1 MSQRRNRTKMWPSK
15 GLFLPL
21 LVVALGALLLAIGG
35 AASAGPIGNASGF
48 EDDDGNLVVNS
59 TFDWNGFSPV
69 TWTGS
74 APYQSAS
81 KTASGWVFN
90 GLADAQK
97 LSTDTGFA
105 GGTKQDVDCAGVIG
119 SSAPNKDDLKRIY
132 IAHKTVNGHI
142 YLMLAWVRI
151 PQNSTSSSTHVG
163 FEFNQGT
170 TSCPAT
176 SDGLV
181 RRTVG
186 DILIVY
192 DFAGG
197 AAAPILTVRRW
208 VTSGACDI
216 SNDSAPCWGVAQTIT
231 APCPPGNAICAE
243 AKVNTGATALDSVAP
258 SSETLGLVEFGEAG
272 IDLTGANIF
281 TENQCTNFGQAEGV
295 SRSSGNSG
303 TAAMEDLVGPGKVTI
318 SNCPQPT
325 MTTSASCAPPTGCP
339 ITSSGVAL
347 TDTATLSNG
356 PSAGDG
362 TLTFHLYT
370 GATCSTEVAGSP
382 VTRTVNFATAT
393 SYTSPAITVSSAGTY
408 RWRVE
413 YSGVPGSILPIAL
426 TPCNA
431 TGENS
436 LVTPVQ
442 PTATTAQDLLPND
455 RFTLSGASNPTGS
468 VTFTLFGPLSPG
480 TCGASG
486 TAAKVFGPTAVPLS
500 GSSASTSNTTNHVTT
515 PGTYK
520 WFDSWPGDANN
531 NGATSNC
538 VETLTLSNG

>member
-21 LVVALGALLLAIGG
+21 LVVALGAMLLAIGG

-90 GLADAQK
+90 GLGDAQK

-163 FEFNQGT
+163 
-170 TSCPAT
+170 
-176 SDGLV
+176 
-181 RRTVG
+181 
-186 DILIVY
+186 
-192 DFAGG
+192 
-197 AAAPILTVRRW
+197 
-208 VTSGACDI
+208 
-216 SNDSAPCWGVAQTIT
+216 
-231 APCPPGNAICAE
+231 
-243 AKVNTGATALDSVAP
+243 
-258 SSETLGLVEFGEAG
+258 VEFGEAG
-272 IDLTGANIF
+272 IDLTGDDIF

-347 TDTATLSNG
+347 TDTATLSDG
-356 PSAGDG
+356 PSTGDG
-362 TLTFHLYT
+362 TLTFHLYSN
-370 GATCSTEVAGSP
+370 ATCTTEVTGSP
-382 VTRTVNFATAT
+382 VTRTV
-393 SYTSPAITVSSAGTY
+393 
-408 RWRVE
+408 
-413 YSGVPGSILPIAL
+413 
-426 TPCNA
+426 
-431 TGENS
+431 
-436 LVTPVQ
+436 
-442 PTATTAQDLLPND
+442 
-455 RFTLSGASNPTGS
+455 
-468 VTFTLFGPLSPG
+468 
-480 TCGASG
+480 
-486 TAAKVFGPTAVPLS
+486 
-500 GSSASTSNTTNHVTT
+500 
-515 PGTYK
+515 
-520 WFDSWPGDANN
+520 
-531 NGATSNC
+531 
-538 VETLTLSNG
+538 

>member
-1 MSQRRNRTKMWPSK
+1 MSQRRNPMKMWPSK
-15 GLFLPL
+15 GLFVL
-21 LVVALGALLLAIGG
+21 LALGALLLAIGG
-35 AASAGPIGNASGF
+35 AASAGPIGNAAGF

-69 TWTGS
+69 AWTGS

-81 KTASGWVFN
+81 KTTSGWVFN
-90 GLADAQK
+90 GLTDAQK

-105 GGTKQDVDCAGVIG
+105 GGTKQDDDCAPVIG
-119 SSAPNKDDLKRIY
+119 TSAPNKDDLKRIY

-151 PQNSTSSSTHVG
+151 PLNTTSSSLHIG

-170 TSCPAT
+170 TPCGAA

-181 RRTVG
+181 KRTPG
-186 DILIVY
+186 DMLIVY

-197 AAAPILTVRRW
+197 TGSPVLTVRRW
-208 VTSGACDI
+208 VTSGACEV

-231 APCPPGNAICAE
+231 AACPPSQAICAE
-243 AKVNTGATALDSVAP
+243 AKVNTTATALDSVAP
-258 SSETLGLVEFGEAG
+258 SSETLGLNEFGEAG
-272 IDLTGANIF
+272 IDLTGANNF
-281 TENQCTNFGQAEGV
+281 TANQCTNFGQSEGV

-318 SNCPQPT
+318 SNCPQPK

-339 ITSSGVAL
+339 ITAGGVAL
-347 TDTATLSNG
+347 TDTATLSDG
-356 PSAGDG
+356 PSTGDG
-362 TLTFHLYT
+362 TLTFHLYSN
-370 GATCSTEVAGSP
+370 ATCTTEVTGSP
-382 VTRTVNFATAT
+382 VTRTVDFATST
-393 SYTSPAITVSSAGTY
+393 SYTSPAITVASAGTY

-426 TPCNA
+426 TPCNTA
-431 TGENS
+431 GENS

-455 RFTLSGASNPTGS
+455 KFTLTNAFDNPDGS
-468 VTFTLFGPLSPG
+468 VAFSLFGPDG
-480 TCGASG
+480 TCSATGSPVVLTQSRA
-486 TAAKVFGPTAVPLS
+486 LS
-500 GSSASTSNTTNHVTT
+500 GSPPSASTNNASTHVTL

-520 WFDSWPGDANN
+520 WYDTWPGDTNN